1 MSVNYETL
9 KSRVISS
16 IGWKLLEKGGSK
28 IVSLLVQ
35 IVMARLLAPEEFGML
50 AIMLVFVNIGNVI
63 VQSGLNTAL
72 VQDPD
77 TTERDYSTVFWLSLG
92 ISLALYVLL
101 FWATPLIAAF
111 YSQDELIWPLRVLGL
126 ILIINAY
133 NAVQIGKLTRD
144 LEMKKIF
151 LATIVSTVSSSIL
164 GIGSALLGVGVWA
177 LVVQQVVYQL
187 SNVIAHAVQID
198 WYPRQVFQ
206 VDRAKK
212 LFVFGWK
219 LLVSGILN
227 AINQSFASLVIG
239 KQFGGYQLGLVSQG
253 EKYPAALGTMI
264 DGVIQP
270 VMLSAVSKVQND
282 IAYVRRLTRRA
293 LRTSTY
299 FMFPVMFLCAVVAP
313 SLIPLL
319 LGEQWVDAV
328 PFFQIY
334 CIAYALLPIHS
345 INLQVLAGLGR
356 SDLFLALEILKVLIG
371 VACVTVGAIV
381 FNNIYCFMAAYLV
394 ASIVSSFINAVPNK
408 KIIRYSY
415 TAQIRDIFPSILLA
429 AGGSCCALL
438 IANFC
443 AFDGIVLMLLQMM
456 GFSLFYLGVSAV
468 FQVEEFL
475 YLVNGVTSHFKN
487 E

>member
-1 MSVNYETL
+1 MSVNHETL

-72 VQDPD
+72 VQDSHV
-77 TTERDYSTVFWLSLG
+77 TENDYSTVFWLSLG
-92 ISLALYVLL
+92 ISLVLYVLL
-101 FWATPLIAAF
+101 FWAAPFIAAF
-111 YSQDELIWPLRVLGL
+111 YSQDGLVWPLRILGL

-151 LATIVSTVSSSIL
+151 FATIVSTVSSSVL

-187 SNVIAHAVQID
+187 SNAIAHAVQID
-198 WYPRQVFQ
+198 WHPRLAFQ
-206 VDRAKK
+206 IDRAKK
-212 LFVFGWK
+212 LFSFGWK
-219 LLVSGILN
+219 LLASGILN

-239 KQFGGYQLGLVSQG
+239 KQFGSYQLGLVSQG
-253 EKYPAALGTMI
+253 EKYPAALGAMI
-264 DGVIQP
+264 DGAIQP

-282 IAYVRRLTRRA
+282 IAYVRRIMRRA
-293 LRTSTY
+293 LKTSTY
-299 FMFPVMFLCAVVAP
+299 FMFPVMCLCAVIAP

-334 CIAYALLPIHS
+334 CIVYALLPIHS

-356 SDLFLALEILKVLIG
+356 SDLFLVLEILKVLIG
-371 VACVTVGAIV
+371 VVCVTVGAIV
-381 FNNIYCFMAAYLV
+381 FNDINCFMIVYLV
-394 ASIVSSFINAVPNK
+394 ASVASSFINAVPNK
-408 KIIRYSY
+408 KIVSYSY
-415 TAQIRDIFPSILLA
+415 VTQIRDIFPSALLA

-443 AFDGIVLMLLQMM
+443 AFDGIALMFIQMM
-456 GFSLFYLGVSAV
+456 GFFLFYLGVSAV
-468 FQVEEFL
+468 FRLEEFL
-475 YLVNGVTSHFKN
+475 YLVNGVTSRFKN
-487 E
+487 K